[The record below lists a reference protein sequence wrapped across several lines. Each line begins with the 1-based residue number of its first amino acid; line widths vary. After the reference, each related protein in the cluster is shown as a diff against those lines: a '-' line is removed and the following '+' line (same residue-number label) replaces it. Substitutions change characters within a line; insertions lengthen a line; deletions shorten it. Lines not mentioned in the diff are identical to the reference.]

1 MLEYI
6 LRFTFSCN
14 VTRPKLALHLRV
26 PLKRKAF
33 HPWVF
38 SNYLWMAEHKP
49 LVVGLDIAKIAGRGE
64 SDSFIALRT
73 W

>member
-1 MLEYI
+1 
-6 LRFTFSCN
+6 
-14 VTRPKLALHLRV
+14 
-26 PLKRKAF
+26 
-33 HPWVF
+33 
-38 SNYLWMAEHKP
+38 MAEHKP